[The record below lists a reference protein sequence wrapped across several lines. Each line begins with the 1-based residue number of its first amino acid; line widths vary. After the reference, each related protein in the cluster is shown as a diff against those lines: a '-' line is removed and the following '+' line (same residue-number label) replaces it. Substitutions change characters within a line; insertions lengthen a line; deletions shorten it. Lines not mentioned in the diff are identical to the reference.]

1 MFFLLHQGKD
11 LSVNLDVD
19 GHLVFTVGGV
29 KVVSR
34 QTVNNDSEFLVS
46 LCRER
51 NGMLK
56 IYLNGELD
64 QSAYDTSIVNPD
76 IRRGSVIIKRTKIS
90 EVYKKIPFACVTWAF
105 SLILMKIV
113 LRNCSQPLTSVS
125 VVVQRCCHYPRDGM
139 ISGPKVPCGKSISS
153 QTLLQSRNV
162 LLKLR
167 LLGCGLRISITLPS
181 KEMAQPLCITGK

>member
-76 IRRGSVIIKRTKIS
+76 IRRGSVIINSSLGNAISRLKIKNRALD
-90 EVYKKIPFACVTWAF
+90 YKENKKMALPF
-105 SLILMKIV
+105 
-113 LRNCSQPLTSVS
+113 
-125 VVVQRCCHYPRDGM
+125 
-139 ISGPKVPCGKSISS
+139 
-153 QTLLQSRNV
+153 
-162 LLKLR
+162 
-167 LLGCGLRISITLPS
+167 
-181 KEMAQPLCITGK
+181 